1 MDQRTPK
8 KARPSVQFEKPLRG
22 MLVAHKPKGMISK
35 DLSRWIEQ
43 RIGRQKL
50 GHVGTLD
57 PMAEGV
63 LCLLFGS
70 ATRLQDRL
78 LDMPKTYEFD
88 MKLGM
93 ETDTHDLDGQVTT
106 EADASSVTRADIEGV
121 LDSFRGPIKQV
132 PPVFSAIKYKGRPLY
147 EYARKDQGD
156 LVPVHELERSVFI
169 DSLEML
175 AFEPGLVTL
184 RARCSKGTYIRSLIR
199 DIARAAG
206 TIATLTRLVRTEA
219 SGTSIQDSVTLEEME
234 KALADGPETFARL
247 LLPPENLALGLP
259 VWQSVNH
266 DCLSRLRSGQKVSVD
281 AASWLANLKNPGGF
295 AAIHE
300 PNSMPLELLLLD
312 DHGHAFGI
320 GESRMTEGGRFLIT
334 MKRGLS

>member
-1 MDQRTPK
+1 MDHRAKK
-8 KARPSVQFEKPLRG
+8 KALPSVRFEKPLRG
-22 MLVAHKPKGMISK
+22 MLVAYKPKGMISK

-78 LDMPKTYEFD
+78 LEMPKCYEFD
-88 MKLGM
+88 MRLGI
-93 ETDTHDLDGQVTT
+93 ETDTHDMDGQVTR
-106 EADASSVTRADIEGV
+106 EMDASAITRGDIEGV
-121 LDSFRGPIKQV
+121 LDRFRGPVRQI
-132 PPVFSAIKYKGRPLY
+132 PPVYSAIKYKGKPLY
-147 EYARKDQGD
+147 EYARNDQGD
-156 LVPVHELERSVFI
+156 QVPVQDLERSVVI
-169 DSLEML
+169 ESLELL
-175 AFEPGLVTL
+175 AFEPGTATL
-184 RARCSKGTYIRSLIR
+184 RARCSKGTYIRSLVR
-199 DIARAAG
+199 DIGHAAG

-219 SGTSIQDSVTLEEME
+219 SGTSLKDAVTLEDME
-234 KALADGPETFARL
+234 KALASSPESFAKL

-281 AASWLANLKNPGGF
+281 AASWLANFKNPGGF
-295 AAIHE
+295 VTHKDA
-300 PNSMPLELLLLD
+300 NSMPLEMLLLD
-312 DHGHAFGI
+312 DQGHAFGL

>member
-1 MDQRTPK
+1 
-8 KARPSVQFEKPLRG
+8 
-22 MLVAHKPKGMISK
+22 MLVAYKPKGMISK

-78 LDMPKTYEFD
+78 LDMPKSYEFD
-88 MKLGM
+88 MKLGI
-93 ETDTHDLDGQVTT
+93 ETDSHDLDGQVTS
-106 EADASSVTRADIEGV
+106 ESDASSITKADIEGV

-147 EYARKDQGD
+147 DYARKDEGD
-156 LVPVHELERSVFI
+156 LVPVQELERSVVVE
-169 DSLEML
+169 SLELL
-175 AFEPGLVTL
+175 AFQPGLATL
-184 RARCSKGTYIRSLIR
+184 RARCSKGTYIRSLVR

-219 SGTSIQDSVTLEEME
+219 SGTTVKESVTLDDME
-234 KALADGPETFARL
+234 KALADGPETFAKL

-266 DCLSRLRSGQKVSVD
+266 DCLTRLRSGQKVSVD

-295 AAIHE
+295 ALFQDA
-300 PNSMPLELLLLD
+300 NSMPLELLLLD
-312 DHGHAFGI
+312 DRGQAFGI